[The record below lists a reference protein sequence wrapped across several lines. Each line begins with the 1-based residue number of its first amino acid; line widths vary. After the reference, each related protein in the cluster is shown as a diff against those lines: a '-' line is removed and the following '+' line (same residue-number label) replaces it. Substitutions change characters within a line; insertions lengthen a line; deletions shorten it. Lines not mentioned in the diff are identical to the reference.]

1 MPRRT
6 LKDVVG
12 DDGSQAENRRRQVIE
27 SALAEKLGELLKK
40 SGKRIEKKDSKR
52 TKYVKRPRVFNQTQ
66 NSFKTKNPSLTND
79 LNRNRKDDTTRHIL
93 PVNRRQSGL
102 RR

>member
-1 MPRRT
+1 MASISVKSVKCKLEKKDSNFLDDKPDLLDDDELMPRRT

-12 DDGSQAENRRRQVIE
+12 DDGSQAENRKRQVIE

-52 TKYVKRPRVFNQTQ
+52 TKYVKRP
-66 NSFKTKNPSLTND
+66 
-79 LNRNRKDDTTRHIL
+79 
-93 PVNRRQSGL
+93 
-102 RR
+102 